1 MCQTKLNGKRQKQIV
16 INYQK
21 MIQNTQINTLNKKS
35 TKYKIHIK
43 KTLNQEKPTKRKN
56 TKNTKQKKN
65 QAKKKKPYRWTDIAC
80 ASRRKR
86 TACPRRNVNPRDLIF
101 TELFG
106 PLLHCEEMVEEG

>member
-56 TKNTKQKKN
+56 TKNTKQKNKTK
-65 QAKKKKPYRWTDIAC
+65 QANKKKKTHTVGQIQHVHHAGKEQRA
-80 ASRRKR
+80 
-86 TACPRRNVNPRDLIF
+86 RD
-101 TELFG
+101 
-106 PLLHCEEMVEEG
+106 EM